1 MAFDKAKYAKKFAS
15 GEAKDHI
22 IGLSQGIL
30 DLEKNP
36 EHTDTLKQIFR
47 IAHTLKGSSKMF
59 GLTEMSEV
67 AHRLEDALEA
77 FSEKRISPSKVLFN
91 LLLQSVDFL
100 TDISEAAAK
109 GEVFEGDLK
118 PLFKRLEGA
127 AKGQLEEPSPGINKP
142 EIETFPVEPQEEVPE
157 ITPEVVI
164 TEKDETLESPLIA
177 HETEKIEDPPETSFL
192 KETTEI
198 AKKSED
204 GSNSRLKEKE
214 NETIRI
220 PAKKLDVAIKLMGE
234 VLSNQGQM
242 RQDLELLDELE
253 TPNRKQKEVISK
265 LQGLS
270 NGIDPQFKADI
281 LTILRDY
288 RSKTRSFMERA
299 RDNLSVQGLLTDDL
313 RDYVLR
319 MGMLPIST
327 VFDSFPRLVR
337 DISHSLN
344 KEVELVL
351 KGGDTELDNKII
363 EQIGP
368 SLVHLIRNSLDHGI
382 ESPEERVR
390 AGKSLKG
397 TITIEARYEGG
408 NVVVEIED
416 DGRGIQVEKIKEKAL
431 KQKIMDK
438 ETLLSISRSEIID
451 LIFTPNFSTSSFITD
466 VSGRGVGMDV
476 VKENIVERFNGLIA
490 IETLEG
496 KGTRFVVKL
505 PLTLAIVRA
514 LVFSGFSGLRLAV
527 PVTSIDEIIRLPQDQ
542 ILEVVNKRAV
552 RLREQ
557 LIPIYYLENFIGLPE
572 VEASESSEPVV
583 LILSMGNDK
592 LGLMVESII
601 TEEDLETKILP
612 VHLRDVDFIA
622 GAAAIGRDDI
632 ISLIHVPTLFELR
645 KEIKYGKSSGK
656 AEDESK
662 KDLHILVVDDSPS
675 TREIEK
681 SILESYGYRVDVASD
696 VMEGLEKAKNFQY
709 NLVVTDIE
717 MPKLD
722 GFSLTEALRKE
733 EKHFFTPIIIVSS
746 RDREEDKKK
755 GMQVGADA
763 YIIKGDFEQ
772 SNLLSTIKSLIR

>member
-1 MAFDKAKYAKKFAS
+1 VAFDKAKYAKKFAS

-22 IGLSQGIL
+22 IGLSQSIL
-30 DLEKNP
+30 DLEKDP
-36 EHTDTLKQIFR
+36 SHPDTLKQIFR

-59 GLTEMSEV
+59 GLTEMSEL
-67 AHRLEDALEA
+67 AHLLEDALEA
-77 FSEKRISPSKVLFN
+77 FSEKRVSPSKSVFN
-91 LLLQSVDFL
+91 LFLQSVDFL
-100 TDISEAAAK
+100 TDLSEVASK
-109 GEVFEGDLK
+109 GEVFQGNLE
-118 PLFKRLEGA
+118 PLLKRLEDV
-127 AKGQLEEPSPGINKP
+127 AKGKLPEDGPIVEIPVVESQAEVSHVTVENDEQPEPP
-142 EIETFPVEPQEEVPE
+142 PVIQ
-157 ITPEVVI
+157 I
-164 TEKDETLESPLIA
+164 
-177 HETEKIEDPPETSFL
+177 TEKIEESPEVSSPEEVTEVAKKLGETS
-192 KETTEI
+192 
-198 AKKSED
+198 S
-204 GSNSRLKEKE
+204 SRLQE

-242 RQDLELLDELE
+242 RQDLELLEELE

-265 LQGLS
+265 LQSLS

-281 LTILRDY
+281 LTILREY
-288 RSKTRSFMERA
+288 RSKTRSFMEKA

-313 RDYVLR
+313 RDYVLKMR
-319 MGMLPIST
+319 MLPIST
-327 VFDSFPRLVR
+327 VFDSLPRLVR

-344 KEVELVL
+344 KEIELTL
-351 KGGDTELDNKII
+351 KGGETELDNKII

-390 AGKSLKG
+390 TGKSVKG

-438 ETLLSISRSEIID
+438 ETLLSISRSEIVD

-476 VKENIVERFNGLIA
+476 VKENIVERFNGSIA
-490 IETLEG
+490 IETSEG
-496 KGTRFVVKL
+496 KGTRFIIKL

-514 LVFSGFSGLRLAV
+514 LVFSGFSGLKLAV
-527 PVTSIDEIIRLPQDQ
+527 PVSSIDEIIRLPQDQ

-572 VEASESSEPVV
+572 AEASASSEPVV

-601 TEEDLETKILP
+601 TEEDLETKTLP

-645 KEIKYGKSSGK
+645 KEIKYGKSRSK
-656 AEDESK
+656 DDDELK

-696 VMEGLEKAKNFQY
+696 GMEGLEKAKNFQY
-709 NLVVTDIE
+709 NLIVTDIE

>member
-36 EHTDTLKQIFR
+36 SHPDTLKQIFR

-59 GLTEMSEV
+59 GLTEMSEL
-67 AHRLEDALEA
+67 AHLLEDALEA
-77 FSEKRISPSKVLFN
+77 FSDKRVVPSKPVFN
-91 LLLQSVDFL
+91 LFLQSVDFL
-100 TDISEAAAK
+100 TDLSEVAAK
-109 GEVFEGDLK
+109 GEVFQGELE
-118 PLFKRLEGA
+118 PLFKRLEDV
-127 AKGQLEEPSPGINKP
+127 AKGKLEDPSAHAPDVK
-142 EIETFPVEPQEEVPE
+142 
-157 ITPEVVI
+157 TPEVESQAEDSEVTI
-164 TEKDETLESPLIA
+164 ENDEKPEPLPVVQKI
-177 HETEKIEDPPETSFL
+177 EKIEEPPKVSPPPEV
-192 KETTEI
+192 TEV
-198 AKKSED
+198 AKKPGET
-204 GSNSRLKEKE
+204 SNSRLKE

-242 RQDLELLDELE
+242 KQDLELLEELE

-265 LQGLS
+265 LQNLN

-281 LTILRDY
+281 LTILREY

-319 MGMLPIST
+319 MRMLPIST
-327 VFDSFPRLVR
+327 VFDSLPRLVR
-337 DISHSLN
+337 DISHSLD
-344 KEVELVL
+344 KEIELVL
-351 KGGDTELDNKII
+351 KGGETELDNKII

-390 AGKSLKG
+390 TGKSVKG

-438 ETLLSISRSEIID
+438 ETLLSISRSEIVD

-476 VKENIVERFNGLIA
+476 VKENIVERFNGSIA
-490 IETLEG
+490 IETSEG
-496 KGTRFVVKL
+496 KGTRFIVKL

-514 LVFSGFSGLRLAV
+514 LVFSGFSGLKLAV
-527 PVTSIDEIIRLPQDQ
+527 PVSSIDEIIRLPQEQ

-572 VEASESSEPVV
+572 TEASASSEPVV

-592 LGLMVESII
+592 LGLMVESIV
-601 TEEDLETKILP
+601 TEEDLETKTLP
-612 VHLRDVDFIA
+612 IHLRSVDFIA

-645 KEIKYGKSSGK
+645 KEIKYGKSGGK
-656 AEDESK
+656 EDAELK

-696 VMEGLEKAKNFQY
+696 GMEGLEKAKNFQY

-772 SNLLSTIKSLIR
+772 SNLLSTIRSLIK

>member
-15 GEAKDHI
+15 GEAKDHV

-30 DLEKNP
+30 ELEKNP
-36 EHTDTLKQIFR
+36 SQADTLKQIFR

-59 GLTEMSEV
+59 GLTEMSEL
-67 AHRLEDALEA
+67 AHLLEDALEA
-77 FSEKRISPSKVLFN
+77 FSEKRVAPSKSLFN
-91 LLLQSVDFL
+91 LFLQSVDLL
-100 TDISEAAAK
+100 TDLSDTAAK
-109 GEVFEGDLK
+109 GEPFQGDLK
-118 PLFKRLEGA
+118 SLFKSLENV
-127 AKGQLEEPSPGINKP
+127 AKGQLDDLSPVEKKPEKETLLIKPQDESHDDIIKYDPEPISPSSVQKIERIEEEPKALSSP
-142 EIETFPVEPQEEVPE
+142 
-157 ITPEVVI
+157 
-164 TEKDETLESPLIA
+164 
-177 HETEKIEDPPETSFL
+177 
-192 KETTEI
+192 ETTEV
-198 AKKSED
+198 AKKSGET
-204 GSNSRLKEKE
+204 SNSRLKE

-242 RQDLELLDELE
+242 RQDLEILDELE
-253 TPNRKQKEVISK
+253 TPNKKQKAIISK
-265 LQGLS
+265 LQSHS
-270 NGIDPQFKADI
+270 NGLDPQFKADV
-281 LTILRDY
+281 LAILREY

-319 MGMLPIST
+319 MRMLPIST

-337 DISHSLN
+337 DISQSLN

-351 KGGDTELDNKII
+351 KGGETELDNKII

-382 ESPEERVR
+382 ESPEERTRV
-390 AGKSLKG
+390 GKSVKG
-397 TITIEARYEGG
+397 TIMIEARYEGG

-416 DGRGIQVEKIKEKAL
+416 DGRGIQVEKIKEKAI

-438 ETLLSISRSEIID
+438 DTLLSISRSEIVD

-476 VKENIVERFNGLIA
+476 VKENIVERFNGSIA
-490 IETLEG
+490 IETSEG

-527 PVTSIDEIIRLPQDQ
+527 PVTSIDEIIRLPQEQ

-572 VEASESSEPVV
+572 VEASGSSEPVV

-592 LGLMVESII
+592 LGLMIESII
-601 TEEDLETKILP
+601 TEEDLETKLLP
-612 VHLRDVDFIA
+612 AHLQGVDFIA
-622 GAAAIGRDDI
+622 GAAAIGRDEV

-645 KEIKYGKSSGK
+645 KEIKYGKTSGK
-656 AEDESK
+656 TDDESK

-696 VMEGLEKAKNFQY
+696 GMEGLEKAKNFPY

>member
-1 MAFDKAKYAKKFAS
+1 VAFDKAKYAKKFAS

-36 EHTDTLKQIFR
+36 SHPDTLKRIFR

-59 GLTEMSEV
+59 GLTEMSEL
-67 AHRLEDALEA
+67 AHFLEDALEA
-77 FSEKRISPSKVLFN
+77 FSEKRVSPSKSIFN
-91 LLLQSVDFL
+91 LFLQSVDFL
-100 TDISEAAAK
+100 TDLSEAASK
-109 GEVFEGDLK
+109 GEVFQGNLD
-118 PLFKRLEGA
+118 PLFKRLEDVS
-127 AKGQLEEPSPGINKP
+127 KGKSPQDEQPKTEVPAVEAQDEDSEVITEDDEPEEPLPIIEKTEAIEEPSEVSSPKEVTEVAKKEVTKKP
-142 EIETFPVEPQEEVPE
+142 E
-157 ITPEVVI
+157 
-164 TEKDETLESPLIA
+164 
-177 HETEKIEDPPETSFL
+177 ETS
-192 KETTEI
+192 
-198 AKKSED
+198 S
-204 GSNSRLKEKE
+204 SRTKE

-242 RQDLELLDELE
+242 RQDLELLEELE
-253 TPNRKQKEVISK
+253 TPNRKQKEVFSK
-265 LQGLS
+265 LQSLS

-319 MGMLPIST
+319 MRMLPIST
-327 VFDSFPRLVR
+327 VFDSLPRLVR

-344 KEVELVL
+344 KEIELVL
-351 KGGDTELDNKII
+351 KGGETELDNKII

-390 AGKSLKG
+390 IGKSVKG
-397 TITIEARYEGG
+397 IITVVARYEGG

-438 ETLLSISRSEIID
+438 ETLLSISRSEIVD

-476 VKENIVERFNGLIA
+476 VKENIVERFNGSIS
-490 IETLEG
+490 IETSEG
-496 KGTRFVVKL
+496 KGTRFIVKL

-514 LVFSGFSGLRLAV
+514 LVFSGFSGLKLAV
-527 PVTSIDEIIRLPQDQ
+527 PVSSIDEIIRLPQDQ

-572 VEASESSEPVV
+572 TEASASSEPVV

-622 GAAAIGRDDI
+622 GAAAVGRDDI

-645 KEIKYGKSSGK
+645 KEIKYGKSGGK
-656 AEDESK
+656 DDDESK

-696 VMEGLEKAKNFQY
+696 GMEGLEKAKNFQY

-772 SNLLSTIKSLIR
+772 SNLLSTIRSLIR

>member
-36 EHTDTLKQIFR
+36 EHADTLKRIFR

-59 GLTEMSEV
+59 GLTDMSEL
-67 AHRLEDALEA
+67 AHLLEDALEA
-77 FSEKRISPSKVLFN
+77 FSEKRISPSKALFN
-91 LLLQSVDFL
+91 LFLQAVDFL
-100 TDISEAAAK
+100 TDLSEAAAK
-109 GEVFEGDLK
+109 GELFEGDLD
-118 PLFKRLEGA
+118 PLFERLDGV
-127 AKGQLEEPSPGINKP
+127 AKGKLEIPPPAINKP
-142 EIETFPVEPQEEVPE
+142 EVETPRVEPQTETPETVPE
-157 ITPEVVI
+157 YDNKEESPPIIQETKKIENLPESSSSKEI
-164 TEKDETLESPLIA
+164 TEV
-177 HETEKIEDPPETSFL
+177 
-192 KETTEI
+192 
-198 AKKSED
+198 AKKTGDVSA
-204 GSNSRLKEKE
+204 SRLKENE

-220 PAKKLDVAIKLMGE
+220 PSRKLDVAIKLMGE

-242 RQDLELLDELE
+242 RQDLKLLDELE

-265 LQGLS
+265 LQNLS
-270 NGIDPQFKADI
+270 NGLDPQFKADI
-281 LTILRDY
+281 LAILREY
-288 RSKTRSFMERA
+288 RSRTRNFMERA

-319 MGMLPIST
+319 MRMLPIST

-351 KGGDTELDNKII
+351 KGGETELDNKII

-390 AGKSLKG
+390 AGKSVKG

-408 NVVVEIED
+408 NVVVEIVD

-431 KQKIMDK
+431 KQKIMEK

-451 LIFTPNFSTSSFITD
+451 LIFTPNFSTSFFITD

-476 VKENIVERFNGLIA
+476 VKGNIVERFNGSIA
-490 IETLEG
+490 IETSEG
-496 KGTRFVVKL
+496 KGTKFVVKL

-527 PVTSIDEIIRLPQDQ
+527 PVSSIDEIIRLPQDQ

-572 VEASESSEPVV
+572 AEASASSEPVV
-583 LILSMGNDK
+583 LILSLGNDK
-592 LGLMVESII
+592 LGLMVESIV
-601 TEEDLETKILP
+601 TEEDLETKTLP
-612 VHLRDVDFIA
+612 VHLRDVDFIT

-645 KEIKYGKSSGK
+645 KEIKYGKSTDK
-656 AEDESK
+656 TDDESK
-662 KDLHILVVDDSPS
+662 KDLQILVVDDSPS

-681 SILESYGYRVDVASD
+681 SILESCGYRVDVASD
-696 VMEGLEKAKNFQY
+696 GMEGLEKAKNFQY
-709 NLVVTDIE
+709 NLIVTDIE